1 MSSQGDSSTL
11 QWRDGVFYDC
21 HRWLCLPAECA
32 EQHGYCS
39 HVPCPALLEDP
50 IGYKVQQTVS
60 IQHIINKI
68 SKNIIKHH
76 KQNGNDVYVS
86 HKIDLEDSVKDNL
99 IITSVTVGLFYVLKM
114 AKVKPRW
121 HHYMEDVWTCWVD
134 YNQCPLNN
142 FAFSH
147 K

>member
-1 MSSQGDSSTL
+1 MSSQGDPSPL
-11 QWRDGVFYDC
+11 RWRDGVFYDC
-21 HRWLCLPAECA
+21 HRWLCLPAQCA

-39 HVPCPALLEDP
+39 HVPRAVLLKDP
-50 IGYKVQQTVS
+50 IGYKVDQTVS

-76 KQNGNDVYVS
+76 KQNGNDAYVS
-86 HKIDLEDSVKDNL
+86 HKIDLGDSVKDNL
-99 IITSVTVGLFYVLKM
+99 IFTSTTVGLFYVPKWNRQ
-114 AKVKPRW
+114 KW

-134 YNQCPLNN
+134 YNQCTLNN
-142 FAFSH
+142 FAISH

>member
-1 MSSQGDSSTL
+1 M
-11 QWRDGVFYDC
+11 
-21 HRWLCLPAECA
+21 PAQCA

-39 HVPCPALLEDP
+39 HVPPAVLLKDP
-50 IGYKVQQTVS
+50 IGYKVDQTVS

-99 IITSVTVGLFYVLKM
+99 IFTSTTVGLFYVPK
-114 AKVKPRW
+114 
-121 HHYMEDVWTCWVD
+121 
-134 YNQCPLNN
+134 
-142 FAFSH
+142 
-147 K
+147 